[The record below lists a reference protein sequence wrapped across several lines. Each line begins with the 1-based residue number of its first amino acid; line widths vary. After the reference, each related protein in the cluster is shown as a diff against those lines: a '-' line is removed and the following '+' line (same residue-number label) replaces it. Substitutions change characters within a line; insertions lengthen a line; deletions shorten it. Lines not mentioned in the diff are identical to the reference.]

1 MKRLSE
7 NRTASYTVIFGVCL
21 LVLILFVEAISNC
34 VGWKL
39 DYGTPKAQFEA
50 IDLTA
55 KGADFVGDKI
65 SVRGKVERID
75 VSDPKSAKVYL
86 EGGIACDFGKFNSM
100 AEGNAVGEVAFVSG
114 ILKRHEAGD
123 HLLSPAIG
131 RDPKAPFVP
140 E

>member
-1 MKRLSE
+1 MRYSGVMKLK
-7 NRTASYTVIFGVCL
+7 FL
-21 LVLILFVEAISNC
+21 LPAVLLLGAITFSITNC

-50 IDLTA
+50 LDLTS
-55 KGADFVGDKI
+55 KGADFVGDFV
-65 SVRGKVERID
+65 SVRGKVEKVD
-75 VSDPKSAKVYL
+75 TSDPESAKVYL
-86 EGGIACDFGKFNSM
+86 EGGIACEFGDFKLM
-100 AEGNAVGEVAFVSG
+100 AEGNEVGEVAYVSG
-114 ILKRHEAGD
+114 ILKRHKNGD